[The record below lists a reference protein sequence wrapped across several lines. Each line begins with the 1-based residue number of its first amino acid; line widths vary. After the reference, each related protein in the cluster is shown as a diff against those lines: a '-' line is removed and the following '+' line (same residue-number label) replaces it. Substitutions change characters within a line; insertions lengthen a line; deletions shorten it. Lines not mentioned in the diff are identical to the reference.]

1 MANKRRGGETVEL
14 KVDLDKTCSTCGKH
28 GTLPSGLC
36 MECAAAKVARVDR
49 VDTIERELFVDLTSD
64 EVKQRGESLAVLLQE
79 IDGDK
84 AEAKEAAKEA
94 KTAIARKELHARELA
109 GTVRSRREL
118 RMVPV
123 DVINVGD
130 GKVNEVR
137 QDTGEVTTTR
147 LMTER
152 ERQQTLPRI
161 GEAAVADAATT

>member
-94 KTAIARKELHARELA
+94 KTEIARKELHARELA
-109 GTVRSRREL
+109 STVRSRREL

-152 ERQQTLPRI
+152 ERQQMLPRI
-161 GEAAVADAATT
+161 GEAATDAATT